1 MVIKAEYEYY
11 HFNYNINGRREKKML
26 DVIEVN
32 ERLVEMSLL
41 IKKLN
46 FVIQNQLN
54 ETENRI
60 ERLKNNGSLDILFES
75 GLERCFMNLDIAND
89 YRAELQKLIEN
100 TLEETFKEESS
111 DNEI

>member
-1 MVIKAEYEYY
+1 
-11 HFNYNINGRREKKML
+11 ML

-60 ERLKNNGSLDILFES
+60 EWLKNNGKLERLFES

-100 TLEETFKEESS
+100 TLEETNKEEAPE
-111 DNEI
+111 NEV